1 MSLELLTYSDLES
14 LRQRKS
20 KGHGL
25 SRGGA
30 SDSSCATPSKRYLI
44 LTYLAE
50 FDRIHYPLALPYIG
64 KSDPILLQEIIRKL
78 KRELEI
84 YKQKVRK
91 ERRKEGGRK
100 EKELGGR
107 NQKGILRGYY

>member
-1 MSLELLTYSDLES
+1 M
-14 LRQRKS
+14 
-20 KGHGL
+20 
-25 SRGGA
+25 
-30 SDSSCATPSKRYLI
+30 
-44 LTYLAE
+44 
-50 FDRIHYPLALPYIG
+50 ALPYIG

>member
-20 KGHGL
+20 KVHGL